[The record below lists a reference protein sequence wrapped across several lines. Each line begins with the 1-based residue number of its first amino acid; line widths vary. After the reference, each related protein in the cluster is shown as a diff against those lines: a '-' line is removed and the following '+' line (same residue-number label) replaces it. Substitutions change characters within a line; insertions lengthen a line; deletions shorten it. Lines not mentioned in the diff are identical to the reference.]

1 MVDQPVNQLFG
12 NEAVGVRFEVV
23 SPILNDLFFVQS
35 EPGGQITL

>member
-1 MVDQPVNQLFG
+1 MVDQPVNELFG

-23 SPILNDLFFVQS
+23 APILDDLFFMQA